1 MLMSPV
7 RLAWQVQVVRR
18 GFLAVS
24 ARFAGPF
31 APKKRNHACV
41 TTKVRPRQLLFL
53 KGIKLNAI
61 ADRPAY
67 FASLRARRGQPI
79 VILAEL
85 GPDEAFALWKQHVLG
100 DRPR

>member
-1 MLMSPV
+1 M
-7 RLAWQVQVVRR
+7 
-18 GFLAVS
+18 
-24 ARFAGPF
+24 
-31 APKKRNHACV
+31 KNNHACV